1 MRRRYRSYS
10 PIRPSFGIRS
20 GRHHVRSPS
29 TTALP
34 FTVISDLR
42 FARARSISYEANRS
56 SFLICEPFLPNP
68 ISLLIGSCDV
78 LQHKYPEATLHRSK
92 MQPLP
97 PLRSGP
103 DQIIWVTSVNP
114 EPDLSHRVFSNGVN
128 ENVQLYHRYNNIKT
142 FSTLR
147 PYKVLSASTRS
158 EDESAGVMT
167 WLEKTT
173 LTCKSKSSLNH
184 VKADYRRQGH
194 VSLCSCK
201 K

>member
-1 MRRRYRSYS
+1 
-10 PIRPSFGIRS
+10 
-20 GRHHVRSPS
+20 
-29 TTALP
+29 
-34 FTVISDLR
+34 
-42 FARARSISYEANRS
+42 
-56 SFLICEPFLPNP
+56 
-68 ISLLIGSCDV
+68 
-78 LQHKYPEATLHRSK
+78 

-158 EDESAGVMT
+158 EDENAGVMT

-173 LTCKSKSSLNH
+173 LTCEPTVLFYH
-184 VKADYRRQGH
+184 AKADYCRQGNIP
-194 VSLCSCK
+194 LCSRQK
-201 K
+201 

>member
-1 MRRRYRSYS
+1 M
-10 PIRPSFGIRS
+10 
-20 GRHHVRSPS
+20 
-29 TTALP
+29 
-34 FTVISDLR
+34 VISDLHY
-42 FARARSISYEANRS
+42 ARVRSTSYGENRGS
-56 SFLICEPFLPNP
+56 SFRTCESPLPYQYEIELIV
-68 ISLLIGSCDV
+68 SCDV

-114 EPDLSHRVFSNGVN
+114 EPDLSHRVFQNGVN
-128 ENVQLYHRYNNIKT
+128 ENVQLYHRYNDIKS

-158 EDESAGVMT
+158 EDENAGVMT

-173 LTCKSKSSLNH
+173 LTCEPSSP
-184 VKADYRRQGH
+184 
-194 VSLCSCK
+194 LCSE
-201 K
+201 